1 MKTDR
6 QLIEKLLEMQEHPE
20 QVTDEQLQQALED
33 PQMRELV
40 EQMAFA
46 KRAFKN
52 KESLSEE
59 LPIEDEWEKFT
70 ASRAEELDA
79 LDEGKAQPHSSLFI
93 LRSSLHKFAASFI
106 GILLISGIALA
117 AIHTWSLTTAPSP
130 RDEEHSYTQASDTSR
145 KSSPIPSEGEEET
158 TVIFDNVPLDTMLLE
173 IAAYYH
179 VSVEIE
185 REEVRQLRFHFV
197 WKRTDDLDHLV
208 KKLNNFEAVNII
220 REPQKLI
227 VK

>member
-1 MKTDR
+1 MMNKTD
-6 QLIEKLLEMQEHPE
+6 LLFQMME
-20 QVTDEQLQQALED
+20 QPQAYTDQQWQDILSDEEC
-33 PQMRELV
+33 RELYTLMSKT
-40 EQMAFA
+40 QSAFDA
-46 KRAFKN
+46 QKEIGDETIDAEWKRLTV
-52 KESLSEE
+52 S
-59 LPIEDEWEKFT
+59 T
-70 ASRAEELDA
+70 SR
-79 LDEGKAQPHSSLFI
+79 KW
-93 LRSSLHKFAASFI
+93 LRVAAMFV

-130 RDEEHSYTQASDTSR
+130 RDEENSYTQASDTSR